1 MECLN
6 IDCPII
12 KGLLEE
18 YIRRHGKVLFIHLTE
33 DEAKT
38 VLEALEFFLDKN
50 EHNLVDFPDYW
61 KPRYENAN
69 RVIDRIRSKLESKK
83 D

>member
-1 MECLN
+1 M
-6 IDCPII
+6 
-12 KGLLEE
+12 KQ
-18 YIRRHGKVLFIHLTE
+18 
-33 DEAKT
+33 KT

-69 RVIDRIRSKLESKK
+69 RVIDRIRSKLEPKK